1 MRRAL
6 LVALAAAA
14 FLAPGASAGR
24 TECDGLLV
32 CVRLVGPWV
41 QVPAGTEPTYY
52 RISCPQRAPTIGG
65 LDADLGSGGVDV
77 TFLGNL
83 GGPIGAGTTTGR
95 DAVFVARATR
105 GRTATFRPRLG
116 CIPGAGGGGRSRTA
130 YHPTRKLA
138 AVAPP
143 AATLP
148 AAVWRSQVV
157 RVARSGQSVRVSCK
171 AKERLL
177 SFGSAIA
184 FRQARAPTAA
194 QLASVRA
201 VARPAGLRRAAA
213 TATGRPP
220 TGVRVQ
226 LQVQAVCGS

>member
-1 MRRAL
+1 MRRVL
-6 LVALAAAA
+6 LVALGAAA

-24 TECDGLLV
+24 TECEGLPV
-32 CVRLVGPWV
+32 CVRVVGPWV
-41 QVPAGTEPTYY
+41 QVRTGTEPTYF

-65 LDADLGSGGVDV
+65 LDSDLGAGGVDV
-77 TFLGNL
+77 TFLGGL
-83 GGPIGAGTTTGR
+83 GGPVAPGTTTGR

-138 AVAPP
+138 AVAPRP
-143 AATLP
+143 T
-148 AAVWRSQVV
+148 VWRSRVV
-157 RVARSGQSVRVSCK
+157 RVARPGQTVRVGCT

-184 FRQARAPTAA
+184 FSQAKAPTAA
-194 QLASVRA
+194 QLASVRSA
-201 VARPAGLRRAAA
+201 ARADGLRRAAA

-220 TGVRVQ
+220 TGSRVQ
-226 LQVQAVCGS
+226 LQVQAVCGT